1 MEFDFSEQGSQSG
14 QLPPH
19 ERKEMQ
25 DFLKAT
31 EVVALWLTKKLRNR
45 TEWGAFS
52 EAYIGEPAVDYF
64 THRLSVT
71 FVRGNWVRYKDEKMS
86 TFLIRMVKSDMRHHV
101 DIWRARGE
109 PMMNTMSLLS
119 DEQKDYAERVTSE
132 VLKDLDDGDVLRSIS
147 LSIAE
152 KVAEGDKEVEKY
164 VKAMEA
170 SNNYRDIT
178 KRMKMN
184 MKQVGVV
191 EERLYEKVK
200 PYAMTA
206 KKRFEF

>member
-1 MEFDFSEQGSQSG
+1 MEIDLSNRGCQAR
-14 QLPPH
+14 QLTPE

-25 DFLKAT
+25 DFLDAA

-45 TEWGAFS
+45 TEWGAFY

-64 THRLSVT
+64 THRLSIT
-71 FVRGNWVRYKDEKMS
+71 FVKGNWERFEGEKMT
-86 TFLIRMVKSDMRHHV
+86 TFLIRMVKSDIRHHV
-101 DIWRARGE
+101 GIWRSRGE
-109 PMMNTMSLLS
+109 PMMAEMSRIS
-119 DEQKDYAERVTSE
+119 DEQRAYAEQATSE
-132 VLKDLDDGDVLRSIS
+132 VLKDLDDGDELRSVS

-152 KVAEGDKEVEKY
+152 KVAEGDKEVKRY

-178 KRMKMN
+178 KRLKMN
-184 MKQVGVV
+184 LKQVGVV
-191 EERLYEKVK
+191 EERLYQMVK

-206 KKRFEF
+206 K

>member
-1 MEFDFSEQGSQSG
+1 MEFDYSNRGCQSR
-14 QLPPH
+14 QLTPE

-25 DFLKAT
+25 EFLKAT

-71 FVRGNWVRYKDEKMS
+71 FVRGKWVRYENEKMT

-101 DIWRARGE
+101 KIWRERGE
-109 PMMNTMSLLS
+109 PMMEDMSRLS
-119 DEQKDYAERVTSE
+119 DEQKAYAERVTSD
-132 VLKDLDDGDVLRSIS
+132 VLKDLDDGDMLRSIS

-152 KVAEGDKEVEKY
+152 KVAEKDPEVKKY

-170 SNNYRDIT
+170 TNNYRDIT
-178 KRMKMN
+178 KRTKMN
-184 MKQVGVV
+184 LKQIAEV
-191 EERLYEKVK
+191 ENRLYEMVK
-200 PYAMTA
+200 PYAMKA
-206 KKRFEF
+206 K